1 MVVRILAEFPSF
13 GKNCTCHCI
22 FYFNCH
28 FNFFLKYFLNFHACM
43 QEGRATGA
51 SPANVS
57 HTQKTSLTLCVF
69 KNAVV
74 LISVTFNL
82 ILVV

>member
-1 MVVRILAEFPSF
+1 MFACKEGGLLGLVLLMLA
-13 GKNCTCHCI
+13 
-22 FYFNCH
+22 
-28 FNFFLKYFLNFHACM
+28 
-43 QEGRATGA
+43 
-51 SPANVS
+51 
-57 HTQKTSLTLCVF
+57 TQKTSLTLCVF